1 MTNDLEVR
9 YNAYLTT
16 VNERRFDDLVQH
28 VHEELTFNG
37 SPMTI
42 QQYQGLIAATV
53 NAMPDISFKPELL
66 VVGDDQ
72 VACRLVYDCTL
83 QGELFGYTG
92 DGARLNFAE
101 HAFYRYRD
109 GRIAAVDSLYDSAA
123 IAEQLSAQGQ
133 QDS

>member
-16 VNERRFDDLVQH
+16 VNERRLDDLVQH

-53 NAMPDISFKPELL
+53 NAMPDISFKPQLL
-66 VVGDDQ
+66 VVGIEKSG
-72 VACRLVYDCTL
+72 TL
-83 QGELFGYTG
+83 MPLTRFTVRSRRRAPAPVRRQHRT
-92 DGARLNFAE
+92 DP
-101 HAFYRYRD
+101 
-109 GRIAAVDSLYDSAA
+109 VQSA
-123 IAEQLSAQGQ
+123 G
-133 QDS
+133 